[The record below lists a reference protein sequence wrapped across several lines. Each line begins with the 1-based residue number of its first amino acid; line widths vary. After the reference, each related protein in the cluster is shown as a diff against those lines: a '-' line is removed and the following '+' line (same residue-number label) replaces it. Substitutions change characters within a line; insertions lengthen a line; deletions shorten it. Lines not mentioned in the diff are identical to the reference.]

1 MTCKVGVWGFLF
13 GTEGSGVRGMTP
25 QVKALAAQALV
36 PQVLPQGAPMEKAGE
51 EAGVSTTAVFPWC
64 QSVYNGS
71 VPLVFSTL
79 PTAQVPFFPQHGFPV
94 YGQDMLL
101 PKLSVEGEL

>member
-51 EAGVSTTAVFPWC
+51 ECLQRQCSPGARVSTMAVFPWC
-64 QSVYNGS
+64 SVLCPQPRFRSFLNMVFLFMVKTCSFQSY
-71 VPLVFSTL
+71 
-79 PTAQVPFFPQHGFPV
+79 Q
-94 YGQDMLL
+94 
-101 PKLSVEGEL
+101 

>member
-36 PQVLPQGAPMEKAGE
+36 PQVLPQGAPIEKAGE
-51 EAGVSTTAVFPWC
+51 EAGVSTMAVFPWC
-64 QSVYNGS
+64 SVLCPQPRFRSFLNMVFLFMVKTCSFQSYQS
-71 VPLVFSTL
+71 KESCRRF
-79 PTAQVPFFPQHGFPV
+79 
-94 YGQDMLL
+94 
-101 PKLSVEGEL
+101 